1 MFKNYFK
8 IAWRNLL
15 RDRQF
20 SFLNLLGLS
29 TGLACAILIWLW
41 INNELNMD
49 KYNEK
54 DEQLYQVMQ
63 NLKENNGIQTM
74 EYTSGLLAN
83 ALASEMPEVEWAATV
98 VPASWFGS
106 EGIISFGDTHIK
118 AGGQFISKDYFNIF
132 TCPFLQGNKNSIS
145 TDRHSIAISDELAMK
160 LFHNKENV
168 IGKTIDWN

>member
-98 VPASWFGS
+98 VPASC
-106 EGIISFGDTHIK
+106 
-118 AGGQFISKDYFNIF
+118 YFF
-132 TCPFLQGNKNSIS
+132 WRYPFKPVANYQNYSPFQGNKNSIS
-145 TDRHSIAISDELAMK
+145 RPSLQI
-160 LFHNKENV
+160 
-168 IGKTIDWN
+168 